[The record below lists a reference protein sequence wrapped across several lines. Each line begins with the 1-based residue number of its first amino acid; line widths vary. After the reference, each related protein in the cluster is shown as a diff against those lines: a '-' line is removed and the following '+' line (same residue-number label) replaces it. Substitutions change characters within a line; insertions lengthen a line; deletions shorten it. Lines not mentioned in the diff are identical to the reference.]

1 MNKKKL
7 IESLKIECFG
17 HSYTESVIIY
27 VDIVEHLIFTGNINE
42 AKELLEKLGFKAK
55 NYNKFIKSIIN
66 KYDDDEAK
74 YLKMIINNKVKRK
87 TLN

>member
-1 MNKKKL
+1 MDKKKL

-17 HSYTESVIIY
+17 LSYTESISIY
-27 VDIVEHLIFTGNINE
+27 VDMVEHFIFTGKINK
-42 AKELLEKLGFKAK
+42 AKELLDKLGFKQK
-55 NYNKFIKSIIN
+55 NYDKFIKSIIN
-66 KYDDDEAK
+66 KYDHDEAN

>member
-1 MNKKKL
+1 MF
-7 IESLKIECFG
+7 I
-17 HSYTESVIIY
+17 
-27 VDIVEHLIFTGNINE
+27 
-42 AKELLEKLGFKAK
+42 ELLEKLGFKEK